1 MAFIFGLIAARLN
14 LPLILGYLLA
24 GIVAGPFTPGF
35 VADVG
40 LAQQLSEIGV
50 TLLMFGVGLHF
61 SVKDLLA
68 VRKIAVPG
76 AVVQIATATALG
88 AIMAHFWGWQW
99 GAGLVFGLCLSVAST
114 VVLIRAMTER
124 GLIESINGRIAVG
137 WLIVEDLATVV
148 ALVVLPAVS
157 VSLGG
162 IAPEGVAEGNI
173 GMTLLTTLGKVG
185 AFVVVMLVAGKHLIP
200 RLLGRV
206 ARTGSRELFT
216 IGVLATAL
224 GIAFGSAALFNVS
237 PAIGAFFA
245 GVIISESDLSYQA
258 GAEMLPLQEAFTV
271 LFFVAVGMLFDPGVL
286 TEHPWHILLTL
297 GIVMVGKSV
306 AALAIVLWYRY
317 PFATALTIAASLAQI
332 GEFSFILIGLG
343 MSLKLVPAEA
353 LSIILAVAILSISF
367 NPLIFRTID
376 PIDKF
381 VKKHRWLLKLLEA
394 RLRKDD
400 LETGATS
407 PRLRDHIVMVG
418 FGRVGTTIARSL
430 KSQKIP
436 FVVVDQDRTIIDELR
451 KQGIPAI
458 FGDATRPGIMSHA
471 GLKSARLLIVAT
483 PAKSQVREIV
493 NFAHKMNPRIIS
505 CVRTHSFA
513 DAVAFEAMGIERV
526 VLGELELGLQM
537 ADFALSTYNDSHEE
551 VEKTIAEIRSLGSL
565 ALARKSDDQEST
577 V

>member
-1 MAFIFGLIAARLN
+1 M
-14 LPLILGYLLA
+14 
-24 GIVAGPFTPGF
+24 VGPFTPGF
-35 VADVG
+35 VADIG

-61 SVKDLLA
+61 SIKDLLA
-68 VRKIAVPG
+68 VRKIAIPG
-76 AVVQIATATALG
+76 AVVQIATATILG
-88 AIMAHFWGWQW
+88 AVLVRFWGWSW

-114 VVLIRAMTER
+114 VVLLRAMTER

-157 VSLGG
+157 IPLGG
-162 IAPEGVAEGNI
+162 IAPQGAAEGSLGI
-173 GMTLLTTLGKVG
+173 TLLTTLGKVG
-185 AFVVVMLVAGKHLIP
+185 LFVVVMLVIGKHIIP

-271 LFFVAVGMLFDPGVL
+271 LFFVAVGMMFDPQVL
-286 TEHPWHILLTL
+286 MQHPWHILLTL

-306 AALAIVLWYRY
+306 AALGIVLWFRY
-317 PFATALTIAASLAQI
+317 PIATALTIAASLAQI

-343 MSLKLVPAEA
+343 LSLKLVPPEA
-353 LSIILAVAILSISF
+353 LSIVLAVAILSISL
-367 NPLIFRTID
+367 NPVIFRTIE
-376 PIDKF
+376 PIDRF
-381 VKKHRWLLKLLEA
+381 VKKRRWLLKLLEA

-400 LETGATS
+400 LEIGAAS
-407 PRLRDHIVMVG
+407 PRLRDHIVMIG
-418 FGRVGTTIARSL
+418 FGRVGTTIARAL

-436 FVVVDQDRTIIDELR
+436 FVVVDQDRTIIDQLR
-451 KQGIPAI
+451 KEGIPAI

-471 GLKSARLLIVAT
+471 GLKSARLLVVAT
-483 PAKSQVREIV
+483 PAKSEVREIV
-493 NFAHKMNPRIIS
+493 DFAHKMNPKIIS

-513 DAVAFEAMGIERV
+513 DAVAFEEMGIERV
-526 VLGELELGLQM
+526 VLGELELALQM
-537 ADFALSTYNDSHEE
+537 ADFALSTYNESHET
-551 VEKTIAEIRSLGSL
+551 VEKTIAELRSLGSL
-565 ALARKSDDQEST
+565 ALARKTDGDEAK